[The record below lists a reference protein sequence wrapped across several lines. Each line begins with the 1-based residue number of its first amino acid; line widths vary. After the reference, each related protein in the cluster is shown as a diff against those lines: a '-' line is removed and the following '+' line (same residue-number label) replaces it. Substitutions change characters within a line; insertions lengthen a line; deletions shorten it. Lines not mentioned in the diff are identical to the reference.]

1 MDWLWTRLALV
12 LTMSAFLGLVGC
24 GGSGGSPAT
33 GELSLKI
40 TDMPIDHAE
49 EVVVV
54 FSGVELK
61 HAGGPPFSINFCDP
75 DDLVDRP
82 NCKSIDLIEL
92 QNGVTDDLLNGEIVD
107 AGQYQWMR
115 LKVIAGP
122 DLMDGSYIV
131 LDNTGY
137 QFPLYIPSGAETGLK
152 LVRPFVVAQGGITR
166 LVADFDVRKSVLA
179 PPGVVETN
187 YVLKPTIRLM
197 DELETGT
204 IEGQVDLA
212 ALAADQG
219 IDTATDSCKGGVY
232 LFNGFGVTPD
242 DMDTDGTAG
251 DLDDPVVYDSVAVDP
266 MVGGSLASYSLHF
279 VEAGDYTVAFTCDFD
294 VDASRDISEYDPNA
308 VSGDPGF
315 ETMAWT
321 IGQDNSTN
329 SEEVMVVADQ
339 TVIVDFPPAP

>member
-1 MDWLWTRLALV
+1 MALMAAGLFGLA
-12 LTMSAFLGLVGC
+12 GC
-24 GGSGGSPAT
+24 GGSGGSPDT

-54 FSGVELK
+54 FSGIELK
-61 HAGGPPFSINFCDP
+61 HAGGPPFSIDFCDP
-75 DDLVDRP
+75 NDLNDRL

-92 QNGVTDDLLNGEIVD
+92 QNGVTDDLLTGETVD

-122 DLMDGSYIV
+122 DLQDASYIA
-131 LDNTGY
+131 LDTTGE

-152 LVRPFVVAQGGITR
+152 LVRPFTVAQGGITQ
-166 LVADFDVRKSVLA
+166 LVADFDVRKSDFA
-179 PPGVVETN
+179 PPGIVDTN

-204 IEGQVDLA
+204 IEGQVDLD

-219 IDTATDSCKGGVY
+219 VDTTTDSCEGGVY
-232 LFNGFGVTPD
+232 LFNGFAVTPD
-242 DMDTDGTAG
+242 DMDTDGSTG
-251 DLDDPVVYDSVAVDP
+251 DLDDPVVYNSVAVDP

-279 VEAGDYTVAFTCDFD
+279 VEAGEYTVAFTCDFD

-308 VSGDPGF
+308 MSGDPGF
-315 ETMAWT
+315 DTMAWT
-321 IGQDNSTN
+321 IGQDNSTGL
-329 SEEVMVVADQ
+329 EDITVVVDE

>member
-1 MDWLWTRLALV
+1 MITKWNCKIPTLMAAGLFVLA
-12 LTMSAFLGLVGC
+12 GC
-24 GGSGGSPAT
+24 GGSSSPET

-40 TDMPIDHAE
+40 TDMPIDDAE

-61 HAGGPPFSINFCDP
+61 HAGGPPFSIDFCDEN
-75 DDLVDRP
+75 DLADRP

-92 QNGVTDDLLNGEIVD
+92 QNGVTDDLLTGEMVD
-107 AGQYQWMR
+107 AGQYQWLR
-115 LKVIAGP
+115 LKVIAELNAN
-122 DLMDGSYIV
+122 DASYIV
-131 LDNTGY
+131 LDTSGER
-137 QFPLYIPSGAETGLK
+137 FPLYIPSGAETGLK
-152 LVRPFVVAQGGITR
+152 LVRPFVVAQGGVTR

-179 PPGVVETN
+179 PPGIVDTN

-204 IEGQVDLA
+204 IEGQVDLD
-212 ALAADQG
+212 ALATDQG
-219 IDTATDSCKGGVY
+219 IDTTTDSCEGGVY
-232 LFNGFGVTPD
+232 LFSDFAVTPD

-251 DLDDPVVYDSVAVDP
+251 DLDDPIVYNSVAVDP
-266 MVGGSLASYSLHF
+266 MVGGTLASYSLHF
-279 VEAGDYTVAFTCDFD
+279 VVAGKYTVAFTCDFD
-294 VDASRDISEYDPNA
+294 VDASQDTNEYDPNA

-321 IGQDNSTN
+321 IGQDNSTK
-329 SEEVMVVADQ
+329 SEDITVVVDQ

>member
-1 MDWLWTRLALV
+1 MALMAAGLFGLA
-12 LTMSAFLGLVGC
+12 GC
-24 GGSGGSPAT
+24 GGSGGSPDT

-54 FSGVELK
+54 FSGIELK
-61 HAGGPPFSINFCDP
+61 HAGGPPFSIDFCDP
-75 DDLVDRP
+75 NDLNDRL

-92 QNGVTDDLLNGEIVD
+92 QNGVTDDLLTGETVD

-122 DLMDGSYIV
+122 DLQDASYIA
-131 LDNTGY
+131 LDTTGE

-152 LVRPFVVAQGGITR
+152 LVRPFTVAQGGITQ
-166 LVADFDVRKSVLA
+166 LVADFDVRKSVVA
-179 PPGVVETN
+179 PPGIVDTN

-204 IEGQVDLA
+204 IEGQVDLD

-219 IDTATDSCKGGVY
+219 VDTTTDSCEGGVY
-232 LFNGFGVTPD
+232 LFNGFAVTPD
-242 DMDTDGTAG
+242 DMDTDGSTG
-251 DLDDPVVYDSVAVDP
+251 DLDDPVVYNSVAVDP

-279 VEAGDYTVAFTCDFD
+279 VEAGEYT
-294 VDASRDISEYDPNA
+294 R
-308 VSGDPGF
+308 
-315 ETMAWT
+315 
-321 IGQDNSTN
+321 
-329 SEEVMVVADQ
+329 
-339 TVIVDFPPAP
+339 